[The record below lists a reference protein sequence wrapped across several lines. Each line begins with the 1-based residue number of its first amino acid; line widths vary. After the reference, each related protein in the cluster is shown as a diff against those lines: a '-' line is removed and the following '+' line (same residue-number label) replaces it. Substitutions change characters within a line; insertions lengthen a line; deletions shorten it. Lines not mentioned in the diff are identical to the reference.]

1 MPYVTSRIGSA
12 LTTAIILG
20 AALCVPPSAAM
31 AQASPAPAAAEKAM
45 PAKRAMPASSPVEAH
60 IKSLHDAL
68 KITPDQE
75 TQWQAVADVMR
86 ENAKRTGALIDERT
100 AKAKTMTA
108 IENLRSY
115 EAISEAHVTGVK
127 NLIPAV
133 EALYASMSDA
143 EKKNADAVFGHRVQ
157 RATTKKKG

>member
-1 MPYVTSRIGSA
+1 MPFLTSRIGST
-12 LTTAIILG
+12 LTAAIMLG
-20 AALCVPPSAAM
+20 AALCVLPSAAM
-31 AQASPAPAAAEKAM
+31 AQASPAPAPAEKAM
-45 PAKRAMPASSPVEAH
+45 PAKKAMPANDPVEAH

-68 KITPDQE
+68 KVTPAQE
-75 TQWQAVADVMR
+75 AQWQAVADVMR
-86 ENAKRTGALIDERT
+86 ENAKRTGALIDERA

-108 IENLRSY
+108 IDDLRSY
-115 EAISEAHVTGVK
+115 EAITEAHVTGVK

-133 EALYASMSDA
+133 QALYASMSDA